1 MNLFGTNQQDL
12 AANHW
17 QRQLDQFV
25 KANQKELAALAWGL
39 FLEKGESDETLGL
52 DMKPK
57 PHFVYCPRAAIE
69 TLNRQVNHQIQEI
82 LGVVDAHKPEQE
94 VLIIGIGNGQLKL
107 IQFEPEL
114 SPPECFEQ
122 VGKDVDQLLEELEK
136 QMSETIQ

>member
-1 MNLFGTNQQDL
+1 MNLFGSNRQDL
-12 AANHW
+12 PANHW

-52 DMKPK
+52 DLKPK
-57 PHFVYCPRAAIE
+57 PHFVYCPREAIE

>member
-1 MNLFGTNQQDL
+1 MNLFGSNRQDL
-12 AANHW
+12 AIHKW
-17 QRQLDQFV
+17 QHQLDQFV

-69 TLNRQVNHQIQEI
+69 ILNRQVNNQIQEI
-82 LGVVDAHKPEQE
+82 LGVVDAHQPDQE

-114 SPPECFEQ
+114 SPPECFDQ
-122 VGKDVDQLLEELEK
+122 VGKDVDQLLEELENK
-136 QMSETIQ
+136 MSETIK